1 MYVDDHLLIEVGQ
14 VGIHGQHQTMMAP
27 KLASFFPSQRE
38 VTITIQ
44 ASSYHHIRGGL
55 ENSMFIGFNQPIL
68 DKFYDQ
74 VIPLSVISG
83 VLLMI
88 GCFMVFFA
96 VFRSLKTQAGNLLL
110 FLGLFIL
117 CLSLRSF
124 FAVPFIYTL
133 FTNISWVWGT
143 RFEYLLTELAT
154 LFFLIYI
161 YLLPYRLLNPY
172 LLKIT
177 ALLIS
182 INVAVTLF
190 TLPYIFQSFFF
201 QSFSIAVLVFIN
213 LLYGAYRMHKSHVRY
228 SKINSI
234 AVVLVCLTFLHDYLL
249 ALKVIDSVEIAFY
262 TSCAYF
268 ILITFQLSR
277 DYAVQSINT
286 ELLNKQL
293 LRLNKELDQKVQDCT
308 RDITLLNEKLAQQV
322 RLDSLT
328 GAYNRFALNEQLQQ
342 QYEHAIV
349 NQSSLA
355 VYMIDVDYFKNYN
368 DYYDHLKG
376 DYILKTLVQT
386 IQQILPENGFLAR
399 YGGEEFAVLLADI
412 SWQEAKA
419 FAEQLCEVI
428 RQLNLEHAN
437 RGDDKT
443 WISISVGAAIMD
455 AEHIYKNVDRLLKTA
470 DQQLYQAKIL
480 RDSACIK

>member
-1 MYVDDHLLIEVGQ
+1 
-14 VGIHGQHQTMMAP
+14 
-27 KLASFFPSQRE
+27 

-55 ENSMFIGFNQPIL
+55 ENSMFIGFNH
-68 DKFYDQ
+68 Q

-228 SKINSI
+228 SKIN
-234 AVVLVCLTFLHDYLL
+234 
-249 ALKVIDSVEIAFY
+249 
-262 TSCAYF
+262 
-268 ILITFQLSR
+268 
-277 DYAVQSINT
+277 
-286 ELLNKQL
+286 L
-293 LRLNKELDQKVQDCT
+293 LRWC
-308 RDITLLNEKLAQQV
+308 
-322 RLDSLT
+322 
-328 GAYNRFALNEQLQQ
+328 
-342 QYEHAIV
+342 
-349 NQSSLA
+349 
-355 VYMIDVDYFKNYN
+355 
-368 DYYDHLKG
+368 
-376 DYILKTLVQT
+376 
-386 IQQILPENGFLAR
+386 
-399 YGGEEFAVLLADI
+399 
-412 SWQEAKA
+412 
-419 FAEQLCEVI
+419 
-428 RQLNLEHAN
+428 
-437 RGDDKT
+437 
-443 WISISVGAAIMD
+443 
-455 AEHIYKNVDRLLKTA
+455 
-470 DQQLYQAKIL
+470 
-480 RDSACIK
+480 

>member
-1 MYVDDHLLIEVGQ
+1 
-14 VGIHGQHQTMMAP
+14 
-27 KLASFFPSQRE
+27 
-38 VTITIQ
+38 
-44 ASSYHHIRGGL
+44 
-55 ENSMFIGFNQPIL
+55 MFISFNQPIL

-172 LLKIT
+172 LLKVT

-228 SKINSI
+228 SKIN
-234 AVVLVCLTFLHDYLL
+234 
-249 ALKVIDSVEIAFY
+249 
-262 TSCAYF
+262 
-268 ILITFQLSR
+268 
-277 DYAVQSINT
+277 
-286 ELLNKQL
+286 L
-293 LRLNKELDQKVQDCT
+293 LRLC
-308 RDITLLNEKLAQQV
+308 
-322 RLDSLT
+322 
-328 GAYNRFALNEQLQQ
+328 
-342 QYEHAIV
+342 
-349 NQSSLA
+349 
-355 VYMIDVDYFKNYN
+355 
-368 DYYDHLKG
+368 
-376 DYILKTLVQT
+376 
-386 IQQILPENGFLAR
+386 
-399 YGGEEFAVLLADI
+399 
-412 SWQEAKA
+412 
-419 FAEQLCEVI
+419 
-428 RQLNLEHAN
+428 
-437 RGDDKT
+437 
-443 WISISVGAAIMD
+443 
-455 AEHIYKNVDRLLKTA
+455 
-470 DQQLYQAKIL
+470 
-480 RDSACIK
+480 